1 MFTVVLFSNKRTRN
15 QNFADGMMSKKAIGD
30 FEQAQMLLYAGI
42 IVLFRIKSCF
52 EYLMARGDISL
63 HKVIGR

>member
-1 MFTVVLFSNKRTRN
+1 
-15 QNFADGMMSKKAIGD
+15 MMSKKAIGD